1 LPITARRAALTPPG
15 KKAILR
21 ENPCFSAACGM
32 VLVLHRHSP
41 AARPDRQGEQHEE
54 GAVFT
59 VGASSSN
66 DPDAQVQALRERGQ
80 QSSAAQGDA
89 TSQLFAPTGSQSTNT
104 PAKMARSVLL
114 VVLPSNFS
122 APRVDVCKKTPR
134 TYLAFPYGV
143 LTIASYLK
151 RFAAALGQVEILDL
165 DLPGDDPPEARLAG
179 KLAAMTPHI
188 VGFSMSYD
196 VSYPWLRSMA
206 AAVRRHDPNICIVA
220 GGAAITTAYAEVIE
234 DCEVD
239 ACCYS
244 EGEVA
249 LRELVD
255 ADDVAAALARDPWVT
270 KTKPQAR
277 PVYDDL
283 DRIIDVEY
291 SLVDVPAYSMK
302 EAFSPFT
309 KFSASSKQF
318 FIVTSRGCPFK
329 CVFCAEPSFHGA
341 NMRYVSVDRAVEHVA
356 SLKDRYG
363 LSVLTIYDDQILMN
377 KPRAKEFFAKLAALN
392 IRVEMPNG
400 VTLSYIDEEMAAL
413 MKAAGVDT
421 LFLAIEHGSKRVL
434 KDIIRKPIAYNR
446 IKPTIELLQTAGIY
460 CQGFFVIGLPGET
473 RAEREE
479 TRDAILDWGLD
490 WASFNYATPLRGS
503 ELFRQCKANGWIDEK
518 YLPIGAIDMT
528 KYVIRPPGID
538 PAEIESFVF
547 NVNLDVNF
555 VHNRNMRVGNF
566 EVARRAF
573 KELVERHPG
582 QAFAHYF
589 LARCDDLLACDGGA
603 SYRRYQQ
610 IVAESPVWR
619 EAAERFGLEIEHD
632 DTAASD
638 RALAGRFRHPEL
650 RAHQGV

>member
-1 LPITARRAALTPPG
+1 MFCLRLRCGPG
-15 KKAILR
+15 FAS
-21 ENPCFSAACGM
+21 PFSGQC
-32 VLVLHRHSP
+32 VLVVRANGTKERALSTIGGSSGNNPRAKVRTLRKP
-41 AARPDRQGEQHEE
+41 EQQRSV
-54 GAVFT
+54 AK
-59 VGASSSN
+59 
-66 DPDAQVQALRERGQ
+66 
-80 QSSAAQGDA
+80 GDA
-89 TSQLFAPTGSQSTNT
+89 ASPSVAPTTSQSTNT
-104 PAKMARSVLL
+104 PASTARSVLL
-114 VVLPSNFS
+114 VVLPSNLG
-122 APRVDVCKKTPR
+122 APQRDASKKTHR

-143 LTIASYLK
+143 LTIASYLR
-151 RFAAALGQVEILDL
+151 RFAAKLGKVELLDL
-165 DLPGDDPPEARLAG
+165 NLPADDAPDTLLAR
-179 KLAAMTPHI
+179 KLDEVAPDI

-206 AAVRRHDPNICIVA
+206 AAVRQHDPAVCIVA
-220 GGAAITTAYAEVIE
+220 GGPAITTAYSEIIAEC
-234 DCEVD
+234 DLD

-249 LRELVD
+249 LKELVD
-255 ADDVAAALARDPWVT
+255 AEDVAAALDRDPWVT
-270 KTKPQAR
+270 RRKLRAVPA
-277 PVYDDL
+277 YDDL
-283 DRIIDVEY
+283 DRIIDVDY

-309 KFSASSKQF
+309 KFSTSSKQF

-341 NMRYVSVDRAVEHVA
+341 NMRYVSVDRAIDHVTG
-356 SLKDRYG
+356 LKDRYG

-377 KPRAKEFFAKLAALN
+377 KPRAKEFFAKLAPLN

-413 MKAAGVDT
+413 MKGAGVDT

-446 IKPTIELLQTAGIY
+446 IKPTIGLLQAAGIY

-479 TRDAILDWGLD
+479 TRDAVLDWGLD

-503 ELFRQCKANGWIDEK
+503 ELFHQCKANGWIDKK

-528 KYVIRPPGID
+528 EYVIRAPGID

-555 VHNRNMRVGNF
+555 VHNRNMRIGNI
-566 EVARRAF
+566 EVARRTF

-589 LARCDDLLACDGGA
+589 LARCDDLLMGDGSA
-603 SYRRYQQ
+603 SYRRYEQ
-610 IVAESPVWR
+610 IVAEFDGVAR
-619 EAAERFGLEIEHD
+619 RR
-632 DTAASD
+632 
-638 RALAGRFRHPEL
+638 RAIRIGGQA
-650 RAHQGV
+650 

>member
-1 LPITARRAALTPPG
+1 MT
-15 KKAILR
+15 
-21 ENPCFSAACGM
+21 
-32 VLVLHRHSP
+32 
-41 AARPDRQGEQHEE
+41 
-54 GAVFT
+54 
-59 VGASSSN
+59 
-66 DPDAQVQALRERGQ
+66 
-80 QSSAAQGDA
+80 
-89 TSQLFAPTGSQSTNT
+89 
-104 PAKMARSVLL
+104 RSVLL
-114 VVLPSNFS
+114 VVLPSNLG
-122 APRVDVCKKTPR
+122 APQLDASKKARR
-134 TYLAFPYGV
+134 TFLAFPYGV
-143 LTIASYLK
+143 LTIASYLE
-151 RFAAALGQVEILDL
+151 RFAVALSQVEILDL
-165 DLPGDDPPEARLAG
+165 NLPGDDPPEALLAR
-179 KLAAMTPHI
+179 KLAAMAPDI

-206 AAVRRHDPNICIVA
+206 AAVRHHDPDICIVA
-220 GGAAITTAYAEVIE
+220 GGAAITTAYAEVIAGC
-234 DCEVD
+234 DVD

-249 LRELVD
+249 LKELVD
-255 ADDVAAALARDPWVT
+255 AADLATALTRDPWVT
-270 KTKPQAR
+270 KTKPRVA

-283 DRIIDVEY
+283 DRIVDVDY
-291 SLVDVPAYSMK
+291 SLVDVSAYSMK
-302 EAFSPFT
+302 EAFSPFI

-341 NMRYVSVDRAVEHVA
+341 NMRYVSVDRAVEHIA
-356 SLKDRYG
+356 GLKDRYG

-377 KPRAKEFFAKLAALN
+377 KPRAKEFFAKLAPLD

-400 VTLSYIDEEMAAL
+400 VTLSYIDDEMAAL

-446 IKPTIELLQTAGIY
+446 IKPTIELLQAAGIY

-479 TRDAILDWGLD
+479 TRDAIVDWGLD

-528 KYVIRPPGID
+528 KYVIRAPGID

-555 VHNRNMRVGNF
+555 VHNRNMRIGNF

-573 KELVERHPG
+573 KELAERHPG

-589 LARCDDLLACDGGA
+589 LARCDDLLVGDGSA
-603 SYRRYQQ
+603 SYRRYEQ

-619 EAAERFGLEIEHD
+619 VAAERFGLEIEHD

-638 RALAGRFRHPEL
+638 RAPAGRFRHPEL
-650 RAHQGV
+650 RTHQGV

>member
-1 LPITARRAALTPPG
+1 
-15 KKAILR
+15 
-21 ENPCFSAACGM
+21 M
-32 VLVLHRHSP
+32 
-41 AARPDRQGEQHEE
+41 
-54 GAVFT
+54 
-59 VGASSSN
+59 
-66 DPDAQVQALRERGQ
+66 
-80 QSSAAQGDA
+80 
-89 TSQLFAPTGSQSTNT
+89 
-104 PAKMARSVLL
+104 L
-114 VVLPSNFS
+114 VVLPSNLG
-122 APRVDVCKKTPR
+122 APQLDASKKTHR

-151 RFAAALGQVEILDL
+151 RFAVALGQVRILDL
-165 DLPGDDPPEARLAG
+165 NLPSDDPPEALLTREL
-179 KLAAMTPHI
+179 LAMTPDI
-188 VGFSMSYD
+188 VALSMSYD

-206 AAVRRHDPNICIVA
+206 AAVRQHDPNICIVA
-220 GGAAITTAYAEVIE
+220 GGAAITTAYAEVIV
-234 DCEVD
+234 DCDID

-244 EGEVA
+244 EGELA
-249 LRELVD
+249 LKELVD
-255 ADDVAAALARDPWVT
+255 ADDMATALTRDPWVT
-270 KTKPQAR
+270 KTKLRAA

-283 DRIIDVEY
+283 DRIIDVDY

-377 KPRAKEFFAKLAALN
+377 KSRAKEFFAKLAPLN

-400 VTLSYIDEEMAAL
+400 VTLSYIDEEMATL

-446 IKPTIELLQTAGIY
+446 IKPTIELLQTVGIY

-479 TRDAILDWGLD
+479 TRDVILDWGLD

-528 KYVIRPPGID
+528 KYVIRAPGND

-555 VHNRNMRVGNF
+555 VHNRNMRIGNL
-566 EVARRAF
+566 EVARRTF

-589 LARCDDLLACDGGA
+589 LGRCDDLLMGDGSA
-603 SYRRYQQ
+603 SYRRYEQ
-610 IVAESPVWR
+610 IVAESPTWR
-619 EAAERFGLEIEHD
+619 DAAERFRLEINHGE
-632 DTAASD
+632 TPTSN
-638 RALAGRFRHPEL
+638 RAPAGRFRYPEL
-650 RAHQGV
+650 RSHQGV

>member
-1 LPITARRAALTPPG
+1 MRCGPG
-15 KKAILR
+15 LAS
-21 ENPCFSAACGM
+21 PFSGQC
-32 VLVLHRHSP
+32 VLVVRANGTKERALSTIGGSSGNNPRAKVRTLRKP
-41 AARPDRQGEQHEE
+41 EQHKSV
-54 GAVFT
+54 AK
-59 VGASSSN
+59 
-66 DPDAQVQALRERGQ
+66 
-80 QSSAAQGDA
+80 GDA
-89 TSQLFAPTGSQSTNT
+89 ASPSVAPTTSQGTNMPAST
-104 PAKMARSVLL
+104 ARSVLL
-114 VVLPSNFS
+114 VVLPSNLG
-122 APRVDVCKKTPR
+122 APQLDASKNTHR

-143 LTIASYLK
+143 LTIASYLR
-151 RFAAALGQVEILDL
+151 RFAARLGKVEILDL
-165 DLPGDDPPEARLAG
+165 NLPADDAPDTLLAR
-179 KLAAMTPHI
+179 KLDEVAPDI

-206 AAVRRHDPNICIVA
+206 AAARRHDPAVCIVA
-220 GGAAITTAYAEVIE
+220 GGPAITTAYSEIIAEC
-234 DCEVD
+234 DLD

-249 LRELVD
+249 LKELVD
-255 ADDVAAALARDPWVT
+255 AEDVAAALDRDPWVT
-270 KTKPQAR
+270 RRKLRAA

-283 DRIIDVEY
+283 DRIIDVDY

-309 KFSASSKQF
+309 KFSTSSKQF

-341 NMRYVSVDRAVEHVA
+341 NMRYVSVDRAIEHVA
-356 SLKDRYG
+356 GLKDRYG

-377 KPRAKEFFAKLAALN
+377 KPRAKEFFAKLAPLN

-413 MKAAGVDT
+413 MKGAGVDT

-446 IKPTIELLQTAGIY
+446 IKPTIGLLQAAGIY

-479 TRDAILDWGLD
+479 TRDAVLDWGLD

-503 ELFRQCKANGWIDEK
+503 ELFHQCKANGWIDKE

-528 KYVIRPPGID
+528 KYVIRAPGID
-538 PAEIESFVF
+538 PDEIESFVF

-555 VHNRNMRVGNF
+555 VHNRNMRIGNF
-566 EVARRAF
+566 EVARRTF
-573 KELVERHPG
+573 KDLVERHPG

-589 LARCDDLLACDGGA
+589 LARCDDLLMGDGSV
-603 SYRRYQQ
+603 SYRRYGQ
-610 IVAESPVWR
+610 IVAESTVWR
-619 EAAERFGLEIEHD
+619 DAAERYGLEVKHD
-632 DTAASD
+632 DTAAPD
-638 RALAGRFRHPEL
+638 RAPAGRFRHLKL

>member
-1 LPITARRAALTPPG
+1 MKKGSQATILIFRRF
-15 KKAILR
+15 
-21 ENPCFSAACGM
+21 CFV
-32 VLVLHRHSP
+32 VLVLHRRLAQCALIVRANSTKESATSTIGAPSSDDPHAQLHALWKRGQRS
-41 AARPDRQGEQHEE
+41 
-54 GAVFT
+54 GAV
-59 VGASSSN
+59 
-66 DPDAQVQALRERGQ
+66 E
-80 QSSAAQGDA
+80 GDA
-89 TSQLFAPTGSQSTNT
+89 ASQLSASTRSQSKNT
-104 PAKMARSVLL
+104 QASMTRSVLL
-114 VVLPSNFS
+114 VVLPFNLG
-122 APRVDVCKKTPR
+122 APQLDATKKTPR
-134 TYLAFPYGV
+134 AYLAFPYGV

-151 RFAAALGQVEILDL
+151 RFAAALSQVEILDL
-165 DLPGDDPPEARLAG
+165 NLLGDDPPEALLARKLAG
-179 KLAAMTPHI
+179 MTPDI

-220 GGAAITTAYAEVIE
+220 GGAAITTAYAEVIAG
-234 DCEVD
+234 CEVD

-249 LRELVD
+249 LKDLVD
-255 ADDVAAALARDPWVT
+255 ADDLAVALTRDPWVT
-270 KTKPQAR
+270 KTKQRAA

-283 DRIIDVEY
+283 DRIIDVDY

-309 KFSASSKQF
+309 KFSSSSKQF
-318 FIVTSRGCPFK
+318 CIGTSRGCPFK

-341 NMRYVSVDRAVEHVA
+341 NMRYVSVDRAVEHIA

-377 KPRAKEFFAKLAALN
+377 KPRAKEFFAKLAPLN

-413 MKAAGVDT
+413 MKSAGVDT

-434 KDIIRKPIAYNR
+434 KDIIRKPIAYDR
-446 IKPTIELLQTAGIY
+446 IKPTIGLLQAAGIY

-479 TRDAILDWGLD
+479 TRNAILDWGLD

-503 ELFRQCKANGWIDEK
+503 ELFRQCKANGWIDER

-528 KYVIRPPGID
+528 KYVIRAPGID

-547 NVNLDVNF
+547 NVNLYVNF
-555 VHNRNMRVGNF
+555 VHNRNMRIGNF

-573 KELVERHPG
+573 KEVVDRHPG

-589 LARCDDLLACDGGA
+589 LGRCDDRLLGDGST
-603 SYRRYQQ
+603 SYRRYEQ
-610 IVAESPVWR
+610 IVAKSPVWR
-619 EAAERFGLEIEHD
+619 EAAERFGIG
-632 DTAASD
+632 D
-638 RALAGRFRHPEL
+638 RA
-650 RAHQGV
+650 

>member
-1 LPITARRAALTPPG
+1 MLAR
-15 KKAILR
+15 
-21 ENPCFSAACGM
+21 E
-32 VLVLHRHSP
+32 
-41 AARPDRQGEQHEE
+41 
-54 GAVFT
+54 
-59 VGASSSN
+59 
-66 DPDAQVQALRERGQ
+66 
-80 QSSAAQGDA
+80 
-89 TSQLFAPTGSQSTNT
+89 
-104 PAKMARSVLL
+104 
-114 VVLPSNFS
+114 
-122 APRVDVCKKTPR
+122 
-134 TYLAFPYGV
+134 
-143 LTIASYLK
+143 
-151 RFAAALGQVEILDL
+151 
-165 DLPGDDPPEARLAG
+165 
-179 KLAAMTPHI
+179 LAAMTPDI

-196 VSYPWLRSMA
+196 VSYSWLKA
-206 AAVRRHDPNICIVA
+206 LIAVVRDHNATTCVVA
-220 GGAAITTAYAEVIE
+220 GGPAVTTAYAEILA
-234 DCEVD
+234 DCDVD

-249 LRELVD
+249 LKDLVEAED
-255 ADDVAAALARDPWVT
+255 TQLALSRDPWVN
-270 KTKPQAR
+270 KGKLAAK
-277 PVYDDL
+277 PVYDNL
-283 DRIIDVEY
+283 DRIIDVDY

-377 KPRAKEFFAKLAALN
+377 KPRAKEFFAKLAPLN

-434 KDIIRKPIAYNR
+434 KDVIRKPIAYNR
-446 IKPTIELLQTAGIY
+446 IKPTIELLQAAGIY

-479 TRDAILDWGLD
+479 TRDVILDWGLD

-503 ELFRQCKANGWIDEK
+503 ELFRQCKANGWIDER

-528 KYVIRPPGID
+528 KYVIRAPGID

-555 VHNRNMRVGNF
+555 VHNRNMRIGNF
-566 EVARRAF
+566 EVARRTF

-589 LARCDDLLACDGGA
+589 LARCDDLLVGDGSA
-603 SYRRYQQ
+603 SYRRYEQ
-610 IVAESPVWR
+610 IVAESRVWR
-619 EAAERFGLEIEHD
+619 EAAERFGLEIKHD
-632 DTAASD
+632 DIAASD
-638 RALAGRFRHPEL
+638 RAPAGRFRHPEL
-650 RAHQGV
+650 RARQGV

>member
-1 LPITARRAALTPPG
+1 MIG
-15 KKAILR
+15 
-21 ENPCFSAACGM
+21 
-32 VLVLHRHSP
+32 V
-41 AARPDRQGEQHEE
+41 
-54 GAVFT
+54 
-59 VGASSSN
+59 ASGN
-66 DPDAQVQALRERGQ
+66 DPRAQVQTLRKREQ
-80 QSSAAQGDA
+80 PSSAAGGDA
-89 TSQLFAPTGSQSTNT
+89 ASQTLAPARSQSTNT
-104 PAKMARSVLL
+104 PASMARSVLL
-114 VVLPSNFS
+114 VVLPSNLG
-122 APRVDVCKKTPR
+122 APQLDASKKTHR

-165 DLPGDDPPEARLAG
+165 NLPGDDPPAALLAR
-179 KLAAMTPHI
+179 KLAAMMPDI

-206 AAVRRHDPNICIVA
+206 AAVRQHDPNICIVA
-220 GGAAITTAYAEVIE
+220 GGAAITTAYAEVIAG
-234 DCEVD
+234 CEVD

-249 LRELVD
+249 LKELVD
-255 ADDVAAALARDPWVT
+255 ADSMATALTRDPWVT
-270 KTKPQAR
+270 KTKPQTA

-283 DRIIDVEY
+283 DRIIDVDY

-341 NMRYVSVDRAVEHVA
+341 NMRYVSVDRAVEHIA

-377 KPRAKEFFAKLAALN
+377 KPRAKELFAKLAPLN

-434 KDIIRKPIAYNR
+434 KDIIRKPIAYSR
-446 IKPTIELLQTAGIY
+446 IKPTIEFLQAAGIY

-479 TRDAILDWGLD
+479 TRDAVLDWGLD
-490 WASFNYATPLRGS
+490 WASFSYATPLRGS
-503 ELFRQCKANGWIDEK
+503 ELFRQCKANGWIDAK
-518 YLPIGAIDMT
+518 YLPLGAIDMR
-528 KYVIRPPGID
+528 KYVIRAPGID
-538 PAEIESFVF
+538 PAEIEGFVF

-555 VHNRNMRVGNF
+555 VHNRNMRIGNF

-573 KELVERHPG
+573 KELVERLPG

-589 LARCDDLLACDGGA
+589 LARCDDLLAGDGSA
-603 SYRRYQQ
+603 SYRRYEQ
-610 IVAESPVWR
+610 IVAEFPVWR

-638 RALAGRFRHPEL
+638 RAAAGRLRHPEL
-650 RAHQGV
+650 RAHQSV

>member
-1 LPITARRAALTPPG
+1 VIVGADSTKESATSTVDASGDGDFRVQGHALRKWGQQRGTAR
-15 KKAILR
+15 
-21 ENPCFSAACGM
+21 
-32 VLVLHRHSP
+32 
-41 AARPDRQGEQHEE
+41 
-54 GAVFT
+54 
-59 VGASSSN
+59 
-66 DPDAQVQALRERGQ
+66 
-80 QSSAAQGDA
+80 GDVA
-89 TSQLFAPTGSQSTNT
+89 SQLFAPTVPIS
-104 PAKMARSVLL
+104 ARKARSVLF
-114 VVLPSNFS
+114 VVLPSDLG
-122 APRVDVCKKTPR
+122 APQLDASKKTYR

-151 RFAAALGQVEILDL
+151 RFATALGQVEILDL
-165 DLPGDDPPEARLAG
+165 NLPGEGNPEAWLAR
-179 KLAAMTPHI
+179 KLREIAPDI

-206 AAVRRHDPNICIVA
+206 AAVRQHDRNICIVA
-220 GGAAITTAYAEVIE
+220 GGAAITTAYDEVIA

-249 LRELVD
+249 FKELVD
-255 ADDVAAALARDPWVT
+255 ADDVTTALSHDPWVT
-270 KTKPQAR
+270 KTKPRAV

-283 DRIIDVEY
+283 DRIIDVDY
-291 SLVDVPAYSMK
+291 SLLDVRAYSMQ

-377 KPRAKEFFAKLAALN
+377 KPRAKEFFAKLAPLA

-400 VTLSYIDEEMAAL
+400 VTLSYIDEEMAEL

-434 KDIIRKPIAYNR
+434 KDIIRKPIAYSR
-446 IKPTIELLQTAGIY
+446 IKPTIELLQAAGIY

-503 ELFRQCKANGWIDEK
+503 ELFRQCKANAWIDER
-518 YLPIGAIDMT
+518 YLPLGALDMR
-528 KYVIRPPGID
+528 KYVIRAPGID

-555 VHNRNMRVGNF
+555 VHNRNMRIGNL
-566 EVARRAF
+566 EIARRAF
-573 KELVERHPG
+573 QELVERHPG
-582 QAFAHYF
+582 QAFGHYF
-589 LARCDDLLACDGGA
+589 LARCEDLLAGAGSA
-603 SYRRYQQ
+603 SYRRYEQ
-610 IVAESPVWR
+610 IIAELSVWR
-619 EAAERFGLEIEHD
+619 EAAERFGLEIKHD
-632 DTAASD
+632 GTAASD
-638 RALAGRFRHPEL
+638 RAPAGSFRHPEL

>member
-1 LPITARRAALTPPG
+1 MLVLPSLALWSRFCIAALAQCVLIVRANST
-15 KKAILR
+15 KV
-21 ENPCFSAACGM
+21 SAM
-32 VLVLHRHSP
+32 S
-41 AARPDRQGEQHEE
+41 
-54 GAVFT
+54 T
-59 VGASSSN
+59 IGASDSN
-66 DPDAQVQALRERGQ
+66 DPHAQVQALRKRGR
-80 QSSAAQGDA
+80 QSSDAQGDA
-89 TSQLFAPTGSQSTNT
+89 ASQSFAPTSSQSTNT
-104 PAKMARSVLL
+104 PATMARSILL
-114 VVLPSNFS
+114 VVLPSNLG
-122 APRVDVCKKTPR
+122 APQLDASKKTHR

-151 RFAAALGQVEILDL
+151 RYASGLSGVTILDLNLPNDRTPAELLAAALAECAPDV
-165 DLPGDDPPEARLAG
+165 
-179 KLAAMTPHI
+179 

-196 VSYPWLRSMA
+196 VSYPWLKA
-206 AAVRRHDPNICIVA
+206 LIAVVREHNAETCVVA
-220 GGAAITTAYAEVIE
+220 GGPAVTTAYAEILA
-234 DCEVD
+234 DCDLD

-249 LRELVD
+249 LKELVEAED
-255 ADDVAAALARDPWVT
+255 IDAALSRDPWVR
-270 KTKPQAR
+270 KAKLSAK

-283 DRIIDVEY
+283 DRIVDVDYE
-291 SLVDVPAYSMK
+291 LVDVGAYSMK

-309 KFSASSKQF
+309 KFTTSSKQF

-356 SLKDRYG
+356 MLKDRYG

-377 KPRAKEFFAKLAALN
+377 KPRAKEFFAKLAPLN

-434 KDIIRKPIAYNR
+434 KDVIRKPIAYNR
-446 IKPTIELLQTAGIY
+446 IKPTIELLQAAGIY

-479 TRDAILDWGLD
+479 TRDVILDWGLD

-503 ELFRQCKANGWIDEK
+503 ELFRQCKANGWIEER

-528 KYVIRPPGID
+528 KYVIRAPGID

-566 EVARRAF
+566 EVARRTF

-589 LARCDDLLACDGGA
+589 LARCDDLLVGDGSA
-603 SYRRYQQ
+603 SYRRYEQ

-619 EAAERFGLEIEHD
+619 EAAERFGLEIKHD

-638 RALAGRFRHPEL
+638 RAPAGRLRHPEL

>member
-1 LPITARRAALTPPG
+1 MA
-15 KKAILR
+15 
-21 ENPCFSAACGM
+21 
-32 VLVLHRHSP
+32 LVLHRLLAQCVLIVRANSTK
-41 AARPDRQGEQHEE
+41 ES
-54 GAVFT
+54 AVST
-59 VGASSSN
+59 IGASSSN
-66 DPDAQVQALRERGQ
+66 DPYAQAQALRKRGQ

-89 TSQLFAPTGSQSTNT
+89 ASQSFASTSSQSTNT
-104 PAKMARSVLL
+104 PASMARSVLL
-114 VVLPSNFS
+114 VVLPSNLG
-122 APRVDVCKKTPR
+122 APQLDASKKTHR

-151 RFAAALGQVEILDL
+151 RFAATLGQVKILDL
-165 DLPGDDPPEARLAG
+165 NLPGDDPPEALLARE
-179 KLAAMTPHI
+179 LAAMTPDI

-206 AAVRRHDPNICIVA
+206 AAVRQYDPNICIVA
-220 GGAAITTAYAEVIE
+220 GGPAVTTAYTEILA
-234 DCEVD
+234 DCDLD

-249 LRELVD
+249 LKELVE
-255 ADDVAAALARDPWVT
+255 ADDMQSALSRDPWVS
-270 KTKPQAR
+270 KGKVSAK

-283 DRIIDVEY
+283 DRIIDVDY
-291 SLVDVPAYSMK
+291 ALVDVPAYSMK

-341 NMRYVSVDRAVEHVA
+341 NMRYVSVDLAVEHVA
-356 SLKDRYG
+356 MLKDRYA

-377 KPRAKEFFAKLAALN
+377 KARAKEFFAKLAPLN

-434 KDIIRKPIAYNR
+434 KDVIRKPIAYNR
-446 IKPTIELLQTAGIY
+446 IKPTIELLQAAGIY

-503 ELFRQCKANGWIDEK
+503 ELFRQCKDNGWIEEK

-528 KYVIRPPGID
+528 KYVIRAPGID

-555 VHNRNMRVGNF
+555 VNNRNMRTGNF
-566 EVARRAF
+566 EVARRTF

-589 LARCDDLLACDGGA
+589 LARCDDLLMGDGSAG
-603 SYRRYQQ
+603 YRRYEQ

-619 EAAERFGLEIEHD
+619 EAAERFGLEIKHD

-638 RALAGRFRHPEL
+638 RAPAGRLRNPEL
-650 RAHQGV
+650 WAHQGV